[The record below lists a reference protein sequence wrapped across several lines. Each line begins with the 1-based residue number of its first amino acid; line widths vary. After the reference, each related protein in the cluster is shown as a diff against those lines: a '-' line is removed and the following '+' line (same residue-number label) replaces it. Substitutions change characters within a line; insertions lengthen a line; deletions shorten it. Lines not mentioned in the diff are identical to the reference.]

1 MLKLLH
7 VEDDE
12 DIREVANMALELSG
26 EFEVLQCASG
36 EEAIERA
43 VGFGPDVLLLDV
55 MMPGMSGPSTLK
67 ELRTMEGMA
76 DTPAIFMT
84 ARAQPAEVEELK
96 SLSAIA
102 VVVKPF
108 DPISLGDQI
117 MDALKQA
124 GKA

>member
-84 ARAQPAEVEELK
+84 ARAHRCRCE
-96 SLSAIA
+96 A
-102 VVVKPF
+102 VRSDFPGRS
-108 DPISLGDQI
+108 DHGC
-117 MDALKQA
+117 A
-124 GKA
+124 